1 MHVAERKNG
10 GYCKSEKGSLYDRE
24 KRKCTFMSLNQK
36 IKAAKIGYISIS
48 ALLCVLGVVLIAVPD
63 LSAGFLCKLCGV
75 LLILFGAVKILGYF
89 SRDLYRLAFQH
100 DLAFGILLIALGV
113 ILISRTGAAI
123 SVLCTMLGIYVLADG
138 LLKIQV
144 ALDAKHFGLPKWWMI
159 LTSAILVGI
168 VGFLLIFR
176 PWEGAQALMI
186 LLGIS
191 LITEGVMNLIT
202 ILTAVK
208 LFRNI
213 PPTVIDADMD

>member
-1 MHVAERKNG
+1 
-10 GYCKSEKGSLYDRE
+10 
-24 KRKCTFMSLNQK
+24 MSLNQK
-36 IKAAKIGYISIS
+36 IKAAKTGYISIS

-123 SVLCTMLGIYVLADG
+123 SVLCIMLGIYILADG

>member
-1 MHVAERKNG
+1 
-10 GYCKSEKGSLYDRE
+10 
-24 KRKCTFMSLNQK
+24 MSLNQK

-75 LLILFGAVKILGYF
+75 LLILFGTVKILGYF

-123 SVLCTMLGIYVLADG
+123 SVLCTMLGIYILADG

-159 LTSAILVGI
+159 LTSAVLVGI

-208 LFRNI
+208 LFRNT

>member
-1 MHVAERKNG
+1 
-10 GYCKSEKGSLYDRE
+10 
-24 KRKCTFMSLNQK
+24 MSLNQK

-100 DLAFGILLIALGV
+100 ELAFGLLLIALGV

-123 SVLCTMLGIYVLADG
+123 SVLCTMLGIYILADG

-144 ALDAKHFGLPKWWMI
+144 ALDAKRFGLPKWWMI